1 MTVAVLILNWAEDE
15 EALIETHH
23 CLRIRKLCSSDR
35 SEIVVTPKM
44 EAVFIAIAP
53 APTRRVMTVLLET
66 GLRIGDAC
74 RLSRSHVQPTPAG
87 RRLSIRTAK
96 RKRIAT
102 IPATTPMAG
111 VLDDA
116 PEGRPLTL
124 VTEGG
129 RPFTRQRMS
138 RHLKWSMRK
147 AGRPDHVKPMDTH
160 GAAAKRLLMA
170 GPKLS
175 QIAAHMGWSL
185 RYAAGAIEHNTAVVP
200 EMADEIL
207 VTLEMARR

>member
-15 EALIETHH
+15 EALIETHR
-23 CLRIRKLCSSDR
+23 CRRIRKLCSSDR
-35 SEIVVTPKM
+35 SETVVTPEM
-44 EAVFIAIAP
+44 EAAFMAVAP
-53 APTRRVMTVLLET
+53 APARRAMTVLLET

-102 IPATTPMAG
+102 IPATAPLAR
-111 VLDDA
+111 VLDETPD
-116 PEGRPLTL
+116 GRLLIL
-124 VTEGG
+124 VIERG
-129 RPFTRQRMS
+129 RPFTQQRMS
-138 RHLKWSMRK
+138 RYLTWSMRK
-147 AGRPDHVKPMDTH
+147 AGRPDHGKPMDMR

-170 GPKLS
+170 GSKLS
-175 QIAAHMGWSL
+175 QIAAHMSWSL
-185 RYAAGAIEHNTAVVP
+185 RYADAAP